1 MKYKCKE
8 ITNTKKDKERGIIMK
23 KAVIVSAVRTPVG
36 SYGGVYKNFNAVQL
50 GVVAVKEAL
59 KRAKVSPEQEEELL
73 IGKVLQAG

>member
-1 MKYKCKE
+1 
-8 ITNTKKDKERGIIMK
+8 MK

-59 KRAKVSPEQEEELL
+59 KRED
-73 IGKVLQAG
+73 IGQNICG